1 MTRGPHSIQELL
13 RWVAQHNFTTEGLD
27 AMRSAMRAGRLDL
40 LEPSRP

>member
-1 MTRGPHSIQELL
+1 MMRRSHSIQELL
-13 RWVAQHNFTTEGLD
+13 HWVAQHNFTAEGLD